1 MRKFYYNTPIQYY
14 IKGDK
19 IMSSKFRTFLMTLT
33 LIPCLFIFAGCT
45 PVAQL
50 DQNVSIDTR
59 GNYQNSSAET
69 TWDILKDINYSNI
82 DLEDG
87 NVRLNFSFTCSIPDT
102 DDISGTVSF
111 ILRNIKVNN
120 DETIVINAIR
130 TKINTT
136 VNNQPKQDIITE
148 YHIFETSSSQDT
160 EKHYI
165 DYSFALPDDKYETV
179 KYDVSETGTMFDEK
193 VQLYQEYWQLPIMTV
208 DDLIL
213 PSNGSTPESGHL
225 WTTPNAEYKLSN
237 QSNITKIRVTT
248 PDGHLFIVSQ
258 DNKFYGLQA
267 TNLKLS
273 ADGIVVTLTGGMEV
287 FQQDVELPDFSEYN
301 QYTPPVK

>member
-1 MRKFYYNTPIQYY
+1 M
-14 IKGDK
+14 IKK
-19 IMSSKFRTFLMTLT
+19 TN
-33 LIPCLFIFAGCT
+33 AG
-45 PVAQL
+45 
-50 DQNVSIDTR
+50 R
-59 GNYQNSSAET
+59 
-69 TWDILKDINYSNI
+69 
-82 DLEDG
+82 
-87 NVRLNFSFTCSIPDT
+87 NFTFTCSIPDS
-102 DDISGTVSF
+102 DEISGTVSF

-120 DETIVINAIR
+120 DKTTIINAIR

-148 YHIFETSSSQDT
+148 YHIFETSSSQDS

-179 KYDVSETGTMFDEK
+179 KYDVSDTGTIFDEK
-193 VQLYQEYWQLPIMTV
+193 VVQYQQYWQLPIMIITDCV
-208 DDLIL
+208 L

-225 WTTPNAEYKLSN
+225 WTTPNAQFKLSN
-237 QSNITKIRVTT
+237 QSNTAKIQVTT
-248 PDGHLFIVSQ
+248 PDGYLFIVSQ

-267 TNLKLS
+267 NNLKLS

-301 QYTPPVK
+301 QYIPPVE